1 MEAKNTQ
8 PSARATDPG
17 TSHAAA
23 ASMKDAS
30 RGLRAELLA
39 AYQTHPCGLTMD
51 EAAVLAGIPTWAASK
66 RISELRAAGL
76 IVDTGLT
83 RPGQSGRLQAVC
95 RCPEPAEMP
104 ATLFPTAPEAQKARY
119 W

>member
-23 ASMKDAS
+23 ASMRDTSKS
-30 RGLRAELLA
+30 HRAELLV
-39 AYQTHPCGLTMD
+39 AYRMHPQGLTD
-51 EAAVLAGIPTWAASK
+51 EEACDWTGISGGWK
-66 RISELRAAGL
+66 RCSELRAAGL
-76 IVDTGLT
+76 IVDTGKT
-83 RPGQSGRLQAVC
+83 RPGKSGRLQSVC
-95 RCPEPAEMP
+95 RYVESVAIP
-104 ATLFPTAPEAQKARY
+104 ATLFPTAPEAQKTRY